1 MHFDLETHLYQNL
14 MFVGISHNVCSYLS
28 DRFHHLYYF
37 TKNKMSAK
45 EYKVLLDQGF
55 RRAGFYVYRP
65 FCLNCLECKVLRVP
79 INTFKK
85 SKSQKHVWNKLI
97 DHISYKIQAPEFD
110 LIKLSL
116 YYKYKFYVHKNSLF
130 DEVPEKENK
139 EDYLNIIIKLINKNY
154 SFNENQL
161 LLLEQL
167 KNGYMSFF
175 VDSCLEEPLTKE
187 LIILENEKVIGVGIF
202 DLIEDYWSSVYFF
215 YDPDYSKFSLGTF
228 SILLEIELA
237 KRYNANYYYIGYYIE
252 KCNKMN
258 YKKFFRP
265 NEILNLNEKNFQPF
279 IK

>member
-1 MHFDLETHLYQNL
+1 

-85 SKSQKHVWNKLI
+85 SKSQKRVWNKLI

-110 LIKLSL
+110 LRKLSL
-116 YYKYKFYVHKNSLF
+116 YYKYKFYVHKDSLF

-154 SFNENQL
+154 SFSEYQL

-187 LIILENEKVIGVGIF
+187 LIILENEKIIGVGIF

-265 NEILNLNEKNFQPF
+265 NEILHLNEKNFQPF